1 MGDTRKQLALV
12 GATLIDGT
20 GKPPIDESVVV
31 VHGQIIEAVGTRDK
45 VILPEGCEQLD
56 ASGKYLLPGL
66 IDLHVHIYHPG
77 FVPIPPKG
85 LQMAYAGVIAANN
98 LRSALQAGITTVRGV
113 CDFDHLDIAMR
124 TAVERGVLIGP
135 RLLVAGIGICM
146 TGGHGSEMPS
156 AMHEVDGTHEIR
168 KAVREEIKAGVDLI
182 KLLTS
187 HRSDYPEFT
196 QQEINAGV
204 EEAHR
209 LGRRVAIHAASKVT
223 VEMAATAGVDS
234 IEHGSFVSREAAEM
248 MAEKNIALV
257 PTLWVKNYV
266 PKMLKNL
273 QDHPPQSGEFKLDE
287 ADLRESIRWFE
298 RCKEQLPKT
307 IELVRSYGIRIGA
320 GTDCV
325 FPDQPWAMLPEEL
338 EVMTQY
344 GLSNMEAIEA
354 ATRVGAEVLGMTNLF
369 GTVEPGKSADII
381 LLDNDPLQDIAALHG
396 VSWVMKEGKI
406 IPLHPEWQRHPINA
420 PLQSDLNHPE

>member
-1 MGDTRKQLALV
+1 MEEAGKQLALV

-31 VHGQIIEAVGTRDK
+31 VRGQTIETVGARGK
-45 VILPEGCEQLD
+45 VILPEDCEQLD

-77 FVPIPPKG
+77 FVPIPAKG
-85 LQMAYAGVIAANN
+85 QQMAYAGVIAANN

-124 TAVERGVLIGP
+124 TAVERGFLIGP
-135 RLLVAGIGICM
+135 RLFVAGIGICM

-156 AMHEVDGTHEIR
+156 AMHEVDGVHEIR
-168 KAVREEIKAGVDLI
+168 KAVRKEIKAGVDLI

-187 HRSDYPEFT
+187 HRTDYPEFS
-196 QQEINAGV
+196 QEEINAGV

-209 LGRRVAIHAASKVT
+209 LGRKVAIHAASEVS

-234 IEHGSFVSREAAEM
+234 IEHGSFVNRESAEI
-248 MAEKNIALV
+248 MAEKNIVLV
-257 PTLWVKNYV
+257 PTLWAKNYV

-273 QDHPPQSGEFKLDE
+273 EAHPPQSGEFKLDE
-287 ADLRESIRWFE
+287 TDLRVSIKWFE

-307 IELVRSYGIRIGA
+307 IDLVRSYGIRIGA

-325 FPDQPWAMLPEEL
+325 FADQSWAVLPEEL
-338 EVMTQY
+338 ELLTQY
-344 GLSNMEAIEA
+344 GLTNMEAIEA
-354 ATRVGAEVLGMTNLF
+354 ATRVGAETLGMKDVF

-381 LLDNDPLQDIAALHG
+381 MLDNDPLQDIAALNS

-406 IPLHPEWQRHPINA
+406 IPLHSEWQRHAINA
-420 PLQSDLNHPE
+420 PLQFD